1 MKPVRSLT
9 PAILPLCLL
18 IVLLTACMPKSGGE
32 AGPAYVEIYYI
43 DDPNGFAM
51 EYPADW
57 TKVRKAPSSVAWQPP
72 PGDAG
77 AAEVMAT
84 VTSFS
89 PTDVPGGADRMLSD
103 FAAAHPGFVL
113 TSEEPMDGPGGTPAL
128 RVMGHTPNR
137 DILAYF
143 ITTHQRA
150 FILEFSASSQWF
162 ESYRPIFE
170 EMADSFRVLE

>member
-1 MKPVRSLT
+1 
-9 PAILPLCLL
+9 
-18 IVLLTACMPKSGGE
+18 
-32 AGPAYVEIYYI
+32 
-43 DDPNGFAM
+43 
-51 EYPADW
+51 
-57 TKVRKAPSSVAWQPP
+57 
-72 PGDAG
+72 
-77 AAEVMAT
+77 
-84 VTSFS
+84 
-89 PTDVPGGADRMLSD
+89 MLSD

-113 TSEEPMDGPGGTPAL
+113 TSEEQTNLAGAPSAL
-128 RVMGHTPNR
+128 RVLGHTPNR